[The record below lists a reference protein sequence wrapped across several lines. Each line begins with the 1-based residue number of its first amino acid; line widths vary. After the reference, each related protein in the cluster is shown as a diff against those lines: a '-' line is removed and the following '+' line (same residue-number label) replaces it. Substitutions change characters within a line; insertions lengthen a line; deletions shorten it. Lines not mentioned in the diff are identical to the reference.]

1 MILPLFFILLGEL
14 SWCQQL
20 GDEFTFSGDI
30 RHYAVSTDTVYVATE
45 EKLYQLSHKLTLVQ
59 SLNQRGI
66 LKSKDRPEDAQFH
79 RVSEKDKWN
88 ATFIINVL
96 LTFVKN
102 GTVVS
107 CGLTDNNCGYCEVL
121 DLKNISNVLYSER
134 ILVGP
139 PWRNSTSVAFLVTLK
154 SGMETYIM
162 TAIEQ
167 NKNLPENKCSSDS
180 NAVKIW
186 NTDDSQT
193 GRIFSSIGEFSLVA
207 VKLKGKKN
215 MVFVDGFQVGSFIF
229 LLSNLRSK
237 DNSNK
242 VRLIWFEA
250 QTGKTDTLDSLRG
263 ATLTIPEAGS
273 GSRLLAS
280 SVVPGEQPVLWSGVF
295 RMDRGTTNSQLVLF
309 DISPVLVDKRD
320 SDPDFCSNN
329 CGDNS
334 ESTVGYLNSRSLA
347 KGGLKSSS

>member
-1 MILPLFFILLGEL
+1 MILVPLFFILWGEL
-14 SWCQQL
+14 SWCLQL
-20 GDEFTFSGDI
+20 GDEFKFSGNI
-30 RHYAVSTDTVYVATE
+30 SHYAVSADTVYVATE
-45 EKLYQLSHKLTLVQ
+45 EKLYQLTHSLTLVQ

-66 LKSKDRPEDAQFH
+66 LKNMGRPKEAQFH

-88 ATFIINVL
+88 ATFVINVL

-139 PWRNSTSVAFLVTLK
+139 PWRSSESVALLVTMK
-154 SGMETYIM
+154 TSMETYIM

-167 NKNLPENKCSSDS
+167 YEKPPENTCSDESH
-180 NAVKIW
+180 AVQLW
-186 NTDDSQT
+186 NTNDSQP
-193 GRIFSSIGEFSLVA
+193 GKIFSPNSEISDVA
-207 VKLKGKKN
+207 VKRKREEN
-215 MVFVDGFQVGSFIF
+215 VTFVDGFQVDAFIY
-229 LLSNLRSK
+229 LLSNLPSRDK
-237 DNSNK
+237 SNK

-250 QTGKTDTLDSLRG
+250 QTGKADTLDSLRG
-263 ATLTIPEAGS
+263 ATLTIPEAGN

-280 SVVPGEQPVLWSGVF
+280 SVVPGGLPVLWSGVF
-295 RMDRGTTNSQLVLF
+295 SMDRGPTNSQLVLF
-309 DISPVLVDKRD
+309 DISPVLLDERD

-329 CGDNS
+329 CG
-334 ESTVGYLNSRSLA
+334 EKHKQTVGCYFTGRPTM
-347 KGGLKSSS
+347 